1 MTTRTRSKAT
11 RERAIFHQE
20 AAYHRYAERLHKHY
34 QTLASQSERKL
45 ATKNKSRK
53 PTHRERETRD
63 TQNRY
68 TYICAR
74 LPVQPTLFFC
84 FNFFFQNFESGTNV
98 LSSQRLTFVIYTTP
112 IQFAKLPGRARSGAM
127 KTAVGTTQSCEG
139 SPPDSALVQANS
151 KVEITEHRLSD
162 WWARVSREEQ
172 ILSYFPRRSLG
183 RADRGPA
190 CGQALSSH
198 ES

>member
-68 TYICAR
+68 TYICPR
-74 LPVQPTLFFC
+74 VCPYTWLLIYIY
-84 FNFFFQNFESGTNV
+84 FFQRIESETNV